1 MGNYIRQR
9 PATSK
14 INPTSLNMI
23 CMNTKGKWRL
33 RLPRFCD
40 NTQPRPQNK
49 KLLNALK
56 LKKSQDAQ
64 FPDVSQRSL
73 YSKLMFEN
81 SSKILCIWVDFL
93 SKNNVGCQS
102 NQFAIAATKQEGMKK
117 SQILVLEIRKEIVSK
132 IGKTKKQEKLHPM
145 LEICLVES
153 LANRTFF
160 FAFWSIFVLNLA
172 LLNVN

>member
-40 NTQPRPQNK
+40 NTQQRPQNK

-56 LKKSQDAQ
+56 LKRSQDAQ

-73 YSKLMFEN
+73 CSKLMFEIQAEFFVFGWIFNQKQCWLSEQPVCFSNNKAKRYEKKPNISLGN
-81 SSKILCIWVDFL
+81 SERNCFE
-93 SKNNVGCQS
+93 NC
-102 NQFAIAATKQEGMKK
+102 
-117 SQILVLEIRKEIVSK
+117 
-132 IGKTKKQEKLHPM
+132 
-145 LEICLVES
+145 
-153 LANRTFF
+153 
-160 FAFWSIFVLNLA
+160 
-172 LLNVN
+172 